1 MGRSIFAFGMLIL
14 EQRHPH
20 YLQVP
25 LRRRRAGLSEEYRS
39 PEQPV
44 RCGPYPRDP
53 VYRRAY
59 NLTSAPCDKQ
69 AGGQESIRVLTFAVK
84 DLVVDQ
90 RPSGIDPEVMSQI
103 GTRVTCLLDDEAD
116 IRAVFSGISGATL
129 RQVLARLDTQ
139 QQALILGHAVP
150 MPVVVK
156 TRTYGTEEFYAAL
169 GIQETESPDEMLERG
184 RSLLSGSAED
194 TAGI

>member
-1 MGRSIFAFGMLIL
+1 
-14 EQRHPH
+14 
-20 YLQVP
+20 
-25 LRRRRAGLSEEYRS
+25 
-39 PEQPV
+39 
-44 RCGPYPRDP
+44 
-53 VYRRAY
+53 
-59 NLTSAPCDKQ
+59 
-69 AGGQESIRVLTFAVK
+69 
-84 DLVVDQ
+84 
-90 RPSGIDPEVMSQI
+90 MSQI

-116 IRAVFSGISGATL
+116 IRAVFSGISGGATL

-169 GIQETESPDEMLERG
+169 GIQETKSPDELVERG

-194 TAGI
+194 AAGI